1 MSTRVT
7 LSPTDVKDQARIIQE
22 VENFANVLF
31 STTSPTDD
39 QEEESP
45 QDDVV
50 LTFSRESGFNLALT
64 LHQLISIV
72 KSNSG
77 N

>member
-1 MSTRVT
+1 MTRRVT
-7 LSPTDVKDQARIIQE
+7 LSASNVKDQMRIISE

-31 STTSPTDD
+31 STTSVSEDMED
-39 QEEESP
+39 ADP
-45 QDDVV
+45 QDDIV

-64 LHQLISIV
+64 LHQLISLV
-72 KSNSG
+72 KSESG

>member
-1 MSTRVT
+1 MATRVT
-7 LSPTDVKDQARIIQE
+7 LSPTDVKDQSRIIQE

-31 STTSPTDD
+31 STTSLSDD
-39 QEEESP
+39 QEGTDPE
-45 QDDVV
+45 DDVV

-64 LHQLISIV
+64 LHQLLSIV
-72 KSNSG
+72 KSSSG